1 MRASSCTGIATITRQ
16 QGGPAGPR
24 SLEHALARWEARFSV
39 GEYLFGERPNAYL
52 ASKAALLGKG
62 SRALSIADGEGR
74 NSVWMAEQG
83 LRVDAFDFSPTAV
96 AKAERLAANRGVR
109 VGFNVSE
116 TFAWSWTPS
125 SYDLV
130 AAIFIQF
137 ASPAERGRLFALIK
151 RTLRL
156 GGLLILQGYRQEQL
170 KYGTGGPPEADHL
183 YTEAMIR
190 AALQDMDILELRC
203 YDERVDEGKGH
214 AGMSALMGAVAR
226 KR

>member
-1 MRASSCTGIATITRQ
+1 MTQQ
-16 QGGPAGPR
+16 QGGPAGPH
-24 SLEHALARWEARFSV
+24 SLEHALVRWEARFSV

-52 ASKAALLGKG
+52 ASKAALLVKG

-74 NSVWMAEQG
+74 NSVWLAEQG

-96 AKAERLAANRGVR
+96 AKAERLALNRGVR

-116 TFAWSWTPS
+116 TFAWKWEPS
-125 SYDLV
+125 AYDLV

-137 ASPAERGRLFALIK
+137 AAPAVREKLFPLIK
-151 RTLRL
+151 QTLKP
-156 GGLLILQGYRQEQL
+156 GGLLILQGYRTEQL
-170 KYGTGGPPEADHL
+170 EYGTGGPPELDHL

-190 AALQDMDILELRC
+190 ELLQDMDFLELRC
-203 YDERVDEGKGH
+203 YDQQVDEGKGH
-214 AGMSALMGAVAR
+214 AGMSALMGVVAR